1 MTLQQL
7 IYFNAIARL
16 KSYTQA
22 ANELFV
28 SQPNLSHAISKLE
41 ESWASL
47 RLSKRGVRLSS
58 LRRRRFFRFM
68 SSAS

>member
-41 ESWASL
+41 EEL
-47 RLSKRGVRLSS
+47 GKPLLIRGS
-58 LRRRRFFRFM
+58 
-68 SSAS
+68 